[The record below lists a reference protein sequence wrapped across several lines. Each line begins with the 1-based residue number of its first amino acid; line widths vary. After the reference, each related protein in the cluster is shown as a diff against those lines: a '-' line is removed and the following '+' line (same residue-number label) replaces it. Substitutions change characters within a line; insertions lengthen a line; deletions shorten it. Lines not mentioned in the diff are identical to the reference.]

1 MAATASIASIKL
13 TQWLVNTV
21 EHKILASTM
30 GLLNTFAMASAP
42 VMTTIF
48 TTISGMSDVRY
59 ALILLLAV
67 EAAVLF
73 VAVRMGVKVKKTEK
87 GVNSTVAV
95 ND

>member
-1 MAATASIASIKL
+1 
-13 TQWLVNTV
+13 
-21 EHKILASTM
+21 M

-87 GVNSTVAV
+87 GINSTVAV

>member
-1 MAATASIASIKL
+1 
-13 TQWLVNTV
+13 
-21 EHKILASTM
+21 
-30 GLLNTFAMASAP
+30 
-42 VMTTIF
+42 MTTIF